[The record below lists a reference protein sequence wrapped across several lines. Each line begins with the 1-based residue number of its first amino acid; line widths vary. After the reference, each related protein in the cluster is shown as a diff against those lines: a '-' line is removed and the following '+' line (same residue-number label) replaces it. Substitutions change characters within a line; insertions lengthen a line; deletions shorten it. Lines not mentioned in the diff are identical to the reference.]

1 MLISCFVLVLA
12 LNWISEGEAS
22 GWSSWSTLV
31 SSFSSILLMM
41 TVFFGSTYMQMSIY
55 TEGMCIVFTFF
66 FFNISRLVK
75 AFLEFR
81 CTIKHFSKDIV
92 FICYFIRIQFKG
104 WVHCHSFRKQLVTI
118 NFINS
123 LRSSI
128 LISRFAGTIC
138 LYSLAFLHKFQ

>member
-1 MLISCFVLVLA
+1 MIILID
-12 LNWISEGEAS
+12 
-22 GWSSWSTLV
+22 V
-31 SSFSSILLMM
+31 SFLIFFDFTNDDSFLWFNLYANEYLHWGYVHIFYL
-41 TVFFGSTYMQMSIY
+41 
-55 TEGMCIVFTFF
+55 F

-104 WVHCHSFRKQLVTI
+104 WVHCHSFRKQLVSI

-128 LISRFAGTIC
+128 LISRFVGAIC
-138 LYSLAFLHKFQ
+138 SYPLAFLHKFQ